1 MKPRLF
7 IEQRITAFVNKY
19 KVLGTTETGEKGGLV
34 AFAQQKRLAFREK
47 VTFYQDEAKTTP
59 IFTLRAE
66 KVLDVHG
73 RYFVEDMNGQ
83 LLGMFQKRFAKS
95 LINSTWIIMDT
106 AGNQLFVVQENNMVL
121 AVLRRFI
128 SFVPYFGDILEIVIK
143 FFKYHFQFMDEAT
156 NTEVGMY
163 EKITLIRDQ
172 YKLSMTDEAVAKTDW
187 RLLAAIG
194 VALDALQS
202 R

>member
-1 MKPRLF
+1 
-7 IEQRITAFVNKY
+7 
-19 KVLGTTETGEKGGLV
+19 LV

-172 YKLSMTDEAVAKTDW
+172 YKLSMTDEAVAKIDW
-187 RLLAAIG
+187 RVLAAMG

>member
-187 RLLAAIG
+187 RVLAAIG

>member
-172 YKLSMTDEAVAKTDW
+172 YKLSMTDEAVAKIDW
-187 RLLAAIG
+187 RVLAAMG